1 MGNGREAEKLIAN
14 VITAFRIICAVAMLF
29 CPVFSPQF
37 YGFYIAAGISDMI
50 DGTVAR
56 KTGSA
61 SESEFGA
68 KLDSIA
74 DLFFVA
80 AAGVKIFPEIS
91 LPKFIWIWTGVI
103 AVVKTARIVVA
114 CIRQK
119 KFSIP
124 HSIANKIT
132 GFLLFIFPLT
142 ISFVDLRLSAGIVC
156 AVATVAAIY

>member
-1 MGNGREAEKLIAN
+1 
-14 VITAFRIICAVAMLF
+14 MLF

-37 YGFYIAAGISDMI
+37 YGFYIPAGISDMI

-56 KTGSA
+56 KTGS
-61 SESEFGA
+61 SSDFSA
-68 KLDSIA
+68 KFDSIA
-74 DLFFVA
+74 DLFFVT

-103 AVVKTARIVVA
+103 AVIKIARIVTA
-114 CIRQK
+114 CIREKQ
-119 KFSIP
+119 FVIP

-142 ISFVDLRLSAGIVC
+142 ISFVDVRVSAGIVC
-156 AVATVAAIY
+156 AVATVAAFY

>member
-1 MGNGREAEKLIAN
+1 MIAN
-14 VITAFRIICAVAMLF
+14 IITSFRIVFSIIMLF
-29 CPVFSPQF
+29 CPVFSAQF

-61 SESEFGA
+61 NESEFGA
-68 KLDSIA
+68 KLDSVA
-74 DLFFVA
+74 DLFFVVA
-80 AAGVKIFPEIS
+80 AAVKIFPQIS
-91 LPKFIWIWTGVI
+91 LPKFIWIWIGVI
-103 AVVKTARIVVA
+103 AVVKIARIVVA

-142 ISFVDLRLSAGIVC
+142 IPFVDLMLSAGVVC
-156 AVATVAAIY
+156 AVATVAAVFFY

>member
-1 MGNGREAEKLIAN
+1 MIAN
-14 VITAFRIICAVAMLF
+14 IITALRIVFAGAMIF

-37 YGFYIAAGISDMI
+37 FGFYIAAGISDMI

-61 SESEFGA
+61 NESEFGA
-68 KLDSIA
+68 KLDSAA

-80 AAGVKIFPEIS
+80 AAAVKIFPEIR
-91 LPKFIWIWTGVI
+91 LPMFIWVWTGII
-103 AVVKTARIVVA
+103 AVVKIARIVTGCV
-114 CIRQK
+114 REKQ
-119 KFSIP
+119 FVIP

-142 ISFVDLRLSAGIVC
+142 IPFVDLRVSAGIVC
-156 AVATVAAIY
+156 AVATVAAVY

>member
-1 MGNGREAEKLIAN
+1 
-14 VITAFRIICAVAMLF
+14 
-29 CPVFSPQF
+29 
-37 YGFYIAAGISDMI
+37 MI

-56 KTGSA
+56 KTGS
-61 SESEFGA
+61 ESEFGA
-68 KLDSIA
+68 KLDSVA

-103 AVVKTARIVVA
+103 AVVKIARIVVA
-114 CIRQK
+114 CIREKQ
-119 KFSIP
+119 FVIP

-142 ISFVDLRLSAGIVC
+142 IPFVDLRLSAGVVC
-156 AVATVAAIY
+156 AVATVAAVF

>member
-1 MGNGREAEKLIAN
+1 
-14 VITAFRIICAVAMLF
+14 MLF
-29 CPVFSPQF
+29 CPVFSAQF

-56 KTGSA
+56 KTGS
-61 SESEFGA
+61 SSEFGA
-68 KLDSIA
+68 RFDSVA

-91 LPKFIWIWTGVI
+91 LPKFIWIWTGAI

-114 CIRQK
+114 CIRGK

-142 ISFVDLRLSAGIVC
+142 IPFVDVRLSAGIVC

>member
-1 MGNGREAEKLIAN
+1 MIAN
-14 VITAFRIICAVAMLF
+14 IITSLRIVCAFAMLF

-37 YGFYIAAGISDMI
+37 YSFYIAAGISDMI

-56 KTGSA
+56 KTGS
-61 SESEFGA
+61 SSDFGA
-68 KLDSIA
+68 KFDSIA

-80 AAGVKIFPEIS
+80 AAAVKIFPQIS
-91 LPKFIWIWTGVI
+91 LPKFIWIWTGLI
-103 AVVKTARIVVA
+103 AVVKIARIVVA

-142 ISFVDLRLSAGIVC
+142 IPFVDVRVSAGIVC

>member
-1 MGNGREAEKLIAN
+1 MIAN
-14 VITAFRIICAVAMLF
+14 IITSFRIVFSIIMLF
-29 CPVFSPQF
+29 CPVFSAQF

-56 KTGSA
+56 KTGS
-61 SESEFGA
+61 SSEFGA

-103 AVVKTARIVVA
+103 AVVKIARIVVA
-114 CIRQK
+114 CIREKQ
-119 KFSIP
+119 FVIP

-142 ISFVDLRLSAGIVC
+142 IPFVDLRLSAGVVC

>member
-1 MGNGREAEKLIAN
+1 
-14 VITAFRIICAVAMLF
+14 MLF

-37 YGFYIAAGISDMI
+37 YGFYIVAGISDMI
-50 DGTVAR
+50 DGTIAR
-56 KTGSA
+56 KTGS
-61 SESEFGA
+61 SSDFGA
-68 KLDSIA
+68 KFDSVA
-74 DLFFVA
+74 DLFFVT

-132 GFLLFIFPLT
+132 GFLLFIFPFT
-142 ISFVDLRLSAGIVC
+142 IPFVDVQLSAGIVC
-156 AVATVAAIY
+156 AFATVAAVY

>member
-14 VITAFRIICAVAMLF
+14 IITSFRIVFSIIMLF
-29 CPVFSPQF
+29 CPVFSAQF

-56 KTGSA
+56 KTGS
-61 SESEFGA
+61 ESEFGA
-68 KLDSIA
+68 KLDSVA

-80 AAGVKIFPEIS
+80 AAAVKIFPQIS
-91 LPKFIWIWTGVI
+91 LPKFIWIWTGLI
-103 AVVKTARIVVA
+103 AVVKIARIVVA

-142 ISFVDLRLSAGIVC
+142 IPFVDVQLSAGVVC
-156 AVATVAAIY
+156 AVATVATVFFY

>member
-1 MGNGREAEKLIAN
+1 MIAN
-14 VITAFRIICAVAMLF
+14 IITSLRIVCAFAILF

-56 KTGSA
+56 KTGS
-61 SESEFGA
+61 SSEFGA

-103 AVVKTARIVVA
+103 AVVKIARIVTA
-114 CIRQK
+114 CIREKQ
-119 KFSIP
+119 FVIP

-142 ISFVDLRLSAGIVC
+142 IPFVDLRVNAGIVC

>member
-1 MGNGREAEKLIAN
+1 MIAN
-14 VITAFRIICAVAMLF
+14 IITALRIVFAGAMIF

-37 YGFYIAAGISDMI
+37 FGFYIAAGISDMI

-61 SESEFGA
+61 NESEFGA
-68 KLDSIA
+68 KLDSAA

-80 AAGVKIFPEIS
+80 AAAVKIFPEIS
-91 LPKFIWIWTGVI
+91 LPMFIWIWTGVI
-103 AVVKTARIVVA
+103 AAVKIARIVVA
-114 CIRQK
+114 CIREKQ
-119 KFSIP
+119 FSIP

-142 ISFVDLRLSAGIVC
+142 IPFVDLRVSAGIVC
-156 AVATVAAIY
+156 AVATVAAVY